1 MYTERGP
8 QEEQAHPGIVR
19 IDLVNMVLELGK
31 LVIKVSSATH
41 NDLEFV
47 ITDTI
52 NRIQGT
58 FDCVDGPALEIV
70 IKALQLLHHLAALDD
85 DRNMAALDS
94 VMSVFLLDQQVHCH
108 HCFYASADFES
119 F

>member
-1 MYTERGP
+1 MYTEGGP
-8 QEEQAHPGIVR
+8 QEEQAHPRIVR

-52 NRIQGT
+52 NRIQGA

-85 DRNMAALDS
+85 DRNMAA
-94 VMSVFLLDQQVHCH
+94 
-108 HCFYASADFES
+108 
-119 F
+119 